1 MESALEAL
9 LTALTDGAA
18 GSVGQDVARELAPYL
33 ASAGATGPR
42 SVPQSLRSQLRTL
55 LSTDRDAARAVAAA
69 MEKRWP
75 GSSAGY
81 VSGDHIDFEGLFLG
95 DVAGSVLHQHF
106 HGVPAPADPVPTV
119 VGSLPPATPSFTG
132 RKKLLKQLE
141 GFLRPPSPGPPP
153 PGTVTATVLAGMA
166 GVGKTALATEAAHAA
181 NDKGWFPGGV
191 LFIDLHGHDH
201 TTITAEQALGT
212 LLEDLGTPTEH
223 LTTEE
228 QRVKHY
234 RNQLARRPERVLIFA
249 DNAASPEQVRP
260 LLPADARHRI
270 LITSRTAI
278 PQLNALHL
286 PLGQLPPK
294 VAVALLDQVLRLA
307 DGMDHR
313 ITVEAAASTELAVL
327 CGHLPLALQIAAA
340 QLVWDPRKPV
350 AEAVAELR
358 DQRTRL
364 TYLDD
369 GERSVRAA
377 FGLSYQRLTAEQAK
391 LLRLLAE
398 APGPE
403 TGVEVLRA
411 LLGCTPPPAVLMA
424 LERAYLVDR
433 GSSRTQWRLHDLV
446 RVFAAH
452 ITADDPSC
460 VAEREA
466 ARERVLEHYLT
477 RADAADNHLR
487 GSGALGCFK
496 NLDEALT
503 WLDRERLGLLAA
515 VEWGE
520 VARHTVRALD
530 LALCLTEYL
539 RRRGLFEE
547 IVTVSILAQG
557 FAARSGDRLREA
569 TAWHNLGDALQ
580 GAGRPAQAVEAF
592 GRARDLHRA
601 RDDRA
606 GEATQWN
613 NLAIAESHLGR
624 LDSAVAAFVQAR
636 DLRRLTGDRHG
647 EAMTWNNLAIVLDE
661 AGRKEEALQAFTGA
675 AELLAE
681 LGDRTRAAE
690 TYRNLGKAL
699 ESAGRNKEADEA
711 YARALAIVRSTP

>member
-1 MESALEAL
+1 
-9 LTALTDGAA
+9 
-18 GSVGQDVARELAPYL
+18 
-33 ASAGATGPR
+33 
-42 SVPQSLRSQLRTL
+42 
-55 LSTDRDAARAVAAA
+55 
-69 MEKRWP
+69 
-75 GSSAGY
+75 
-81 VSGDHIDFEGLFLG
+81 
-95 DVAGSVLHQHF
+95 
-106 HGVPAPADPVPTV
+106 

-132 RKKLLKQLE
+132 RRKLLRQLE
-141 GFLRPPSPGPPP
+141 GFLRPSPEPPQ
-153 PGTVTATVLAGMA
+153 PGTVTAAVLAGMA

-181 NDKGWFPGGV
+181 NDQGWFPGGV

-212 LLEDLGTPTEH
+212 LLEDLGMPSEH

-234 RNQLARRPERVLIFA
+234 RNQLARWPDRVLIFA

-260 LLPADARHRI
+260 LLPPDARHRI

-278 PQLNALHL
+278 PQLNAHHL
-286 PLGQLPPK
+286 PLGQLTPK

-307 DGMDHR
+307 DGTDHR
-313 ITVEAAASTELAVL
+313 ITAQAKAATELAVL

-340 QLVWDPRKPV
+340 QLVWDPHKPV

-358 DQRTRL
+358 DQGTRL

-377 FGLSYQRLTAEQAK
+377 FDLSYRRLTAEQAR
-391 LLRLLAE
+391 LLRHLAE

-403 TGVEVLRA
+403 TGVDVLTA
-411 LLGCTPPPAVLMA
+411 LLGCAPPPAALMA

-452 ITADDPSC
+452 VSADDPSC
-460 VAEREA
+460 VAERGA
-466 ARERVLEHYLT
+466 ARERVLQHYLT
-477 RADAADNHLR
+477 RADAADDHLR
-487 GSGALGCFK
+487 GVGPGACFTD
-496 NLDEALT
+496 LDEALA

-515 VEWGE
+515 VEWGR
-520 VARHTVRALD
+520 VAEHTVRALD

-547 IVTVSILAQG
+547 MLTVNTLAQG
-557 FAARSGDRLREA
+557 FAARCGDMLREA

-580 GAGRPAQAVEAF
+580 GTGRHTEAVEAF
-592 GRARDLHRA
+592 GRARDLHQA
-601 RDDRA
+601 RGDRA

-647 EAMTWNNLAIVLDE
+647 EAMTWNNLAITLGL
-661 AGRKEEALQAFTGA
+661 AGRGEEALRAFTGA
-675 AELLAE
+675 AELLTD
-681 LGDRTRAAE
+681 LGDRHRAAE

-699 ESAGRNKEADEA
+699 ESAGREKEANEA
-711 YARALAIVRSTP
+711 YGRAHAVSLSQT